1 MYTIHHWPVDFF
13 TDDTLPDLD
22 ELVQQSK
29 TARDKQKSSGPQAT
43 CEKDVITLSSDES
56 SDIEVCDLPAN
67 TKTTH
72 PQEEEPPHMN
82 DMPVPS
88 QVADDRHRRRKSS
101 PINEPQCQPGPS
113 TQMENSDG
121 DMLIRR

>member
-1 MYTIHHWPVDFF
+1 M
-13 TDDTLPDLD
+13 
-22 ELVQQSK
+22 
-29 TARDKQKSSGPQAT
+29 
-43 CEKDVITLSSDES
+43 SSDES

-72 PQEEEPPHMN
+72 PQEEPCHMN
-82 DMPVPS
+82 DVPMHS
-88 QVADDRHRRRKSS
+88 QVADNKDTEEENPP